1 MSNTNDAMHPYPTPP
16 RSPSTGSVDAQSS
29 EFSVIASSRIVR
41 AGHLTAGTIV
51 ISNTTGKI
59 TAVFDSILPPS
70 DFPVGTPYRDYS
82 PQVILPGLV
91 DAHVHLNEPGRTEW
105 EGFYT
110 GTQAAAFGGVTTVI
124 DMPLN
129 AIPPTTTV
137 ANLHEK
143 IKAAQGK
150 CWVDV
155 GFYGG
160 IIPGNAHELRA
171 LVREGVRGFKGFLI
185 ESGVEEFPAVSYND
199 IQKVFEEL
207 ADEPTTVMFH
217 AEMLPPWADSVG
229 DDVQTSLPPLAPR
242 GALDSYD
249 TFLQS
254 RPPAFETYA
263 IEQILSLAHIAP
275 KLALHIV
282 HLSAM
287 QGIPLLRKAREQGIN
302 ITAET
307 CPHYLSLA
315 AEQVMDGDTRHKCCP
330 PIREQSNQDKLWAEL
345 LQHAEDGVIK
355 TVVSDH
361 SPCTPDLKLL
371 PSHVPGHLRP
381 AKDMTKTDG
390 QNEEAGNFFSPWGGI
405 SSVGLGLP
413 ILWTEMTR
421 RGLTTA
427 ESDAAILNLTQW
439 CCVNTALQV
448 GLEKQKGTIAVGFDA
463 DFCIFDDTAEWTVE
477 PSTMLFRNK
486 CSPYQGKTMTGMV
499 KETWLRGRRIFVK
512 GGENG
517 GFVNEKCSGE
527 LLLEPRTKELVKVKS
542 WFSKWIG
549 QAFGY

>member
-1 MSNTNDAMHPYPTPP
+1 MNTNTDAMHPYPTPP
-16 RSPSTGSVDAQSS
+16 RSPSTGSIDADALPI
-29 EFSVIASSRIVR
+29 SVIASSRVIR
-41 AGHLTAGTIV
+41 SGHLTAGTVV
-51 ISNTTGKI
+51 ISNSTGKI
-59 TAVFDSILPPS
+59 TAVFDSVLPPS

-82 PQVILPGLV
+82 PHIILPGLV

-143 IKAAQGK
+143 IRAAQGK

-160 IIPGNAHELRA
+160 IIPGNAHELQA

-185 ESGVEEFPAVSYND
+185 ESGVEEFPAVSSTD
-199 IQKVFEEL
+199 IEKVFAEL

-242 GALDSYD
+242 GPLNAYD

-263 IEQILSLAHIAP
+263 IEQILSLAHLAP
-275 KLALHIV
+275 KLPLHIV

-302 ITAET
+302 MTAET

-315 AEQVMDGDTRHKCCP
+315 AEQVRDGDTRHKCCP
-330 PIREQSNQDKLWAEL
+330 PIRDQTNQDKLWAEL

-371 PSHVPGHLRP
+371 PSHVPGHMAP
-381 AKDMTKTDG
+381 AKKQTKTEVEDTG
-390 QNEEAGNFFSPWGGI
+390 DFFSAWGGI

-413 ILWTEMTR
+413 ILWTEMAR
-421 RGLTTA
+421 RGLTGEA
-427 ESDAAILNLTQW
+427 SDKAILDLAQW
-439 CCVNTALQV
+439 CCVNTAQQV
-448 GLEKQKGTIAVGFDA
+448 GLEKQKGSIAVGFDA
-463 DFCIFDDTAEWTVE
+463 DFCIFDDQAEWTVE

-499 KETWLRGRRIFVK
+499 KETWLRGRQIFVK
-512 GGENG
+512 GGANE
-517 GFVNEKCSGE
+517 GFIGMKCSGE
-527 LLLEPRTKELVKVKS
+527 LLLEPRKKELTKVRS